1 MPDRPDSQHTAT
13 AADGV
18 PSQSSESPKFSFPE
32 AFSSQSARPESPKLS
47 LADENL
53 LVEIEKAHFQYFKQ
67 ESNAQTG
74 LTKDRSRDGADSS
87 IAAVGF
93 SLTAYPVA
101 VKNGWAS
108 REEAADYTL
117 KVLNTLWTAPQGDQP
132 QGTSGNHGFFY
143 HFLDTQ
149 TGTRAETNE
158 ISTMDTALLMSGV
171 LFSKDYF
178 DANNP
183 KEAEIR
189 ELADKLYRRVDWNWA
204 MNSSG
209 RMSMGW
215 TPEQGF
221 IKDDW
226 RAYNEAP
233 LLILMAMSSPTHP
246 IPASSW
252 ETYMSTGKV
261 VEFDGKKSLEFG
273 PMFGHQY
280 SHVWIDFRG
289 LNDATTNKLGFDYF
303 ENSRRAT
310 LAQHAHA
317 VSNPQQWRGYS
328 ALDWGLTASDGPGAI
343 SKKID
348 GKDIQ
353 FEGYAARGFPN
364 AADDG
369 TIAPTAAA
377 ASLPFAPEVV
387 IPTLKHWRNDR
398 PEVFGPLGFQDAF
411 NPTFDKSKNSGW
423 VDPDTLGIDQ
433 GPILLMTE
441 NYRSGFVW
449 KTMSTDPY
457 LQSGLHRAGFK
468 RINETALQIDA
479 KR

>member
-1 MPDRPDSQHTAT
+1 MFDRSDSQQTAT
-13 AADGV
+13 AADGD
-18 PSQSSESPKFSFPE
+18 SSTSKDRQNFSFPE
-32 AFSSQSARPESPKLS
+32 AYSSQGARPDSPKLS
-47 LADENL
+47 LSDQNFL
-53 LVEIEKAHFQYFKQ
+53 NEIEKTHFQYFKQ
-67 ESNAQTG
+67 ECDAQTG
-74 LTKDRSRDGADSS
+74 LTRDRSRDDSAS
-87 IAAVGF
+87 SVAAVGF
-93 SLTAYPVA
+93 ALTAYPVA
-101 VKNGWAS
+101 VKNGWVS

-117 KVLNTLWTAPQGDQP
+117 KVLNTLWKAPQGDQ
-132 QGTSGNHGFFY
+132 QEGTSGTHGFFY
-143 HFLDTQ
+143 HFLDPK
-149 TGTRAETNE
+149 TGTRAQTNE

-204 MNSSG
+204 LNSSG
-209 RMSMGW
+209 RLSMGW
-215 TPEQGF
+215 TPERGF

-261 VEFDGKKSLEFG
+261 AEFNGKKSVEFG

-280 SHVWIDFRG
+280 SQIWIDFRG

-310 LAQHAHA
+310 LAQHEYA
-317 VSNPQQWRGYS
+317 VSNPHNWRGYGT
-328 ALDWGLTASDGPGAI
+328 LDWGLTASDGPGGTT
-343 SKKID
+343 KQID
-348 GKDIQ
+348 GKEIQ
-353 FEGYAARGFPN
+353 FQGYAARGYPD

-387 IPTLKHWRNDR
+387 IPTLKHWRDDR
-398 PEVFGPLGFQDAF
+398 PEILGPLGFQDAF
-411 NPTFDKSKNSGW
+411 NPTFDESKKSGW

-441 NYRSGFVW
+441 NYLSGFVW
-449 KTMSTDPY
+449 KTMATDPY
-457 LQSGLHRAGFK
+457 LQSGLHAAGFK
-468 RINETALQIDA
+468 RTGAVAANLF
-479 KR
+479 